1 MASRKKKIPQP
12 PVLVAPPSPKPYI
25 PLTPISE
32 ETKRKLVDDAERYWS
47 KEAAYYG
54 YDQPRPERV
63 TQRIQMIHT
72 APDYETAISL
82 AEKIRSMIQ
91 ITILGAW
98 ASGTISGPVSVRSL
112 EKKAASA
119 ESLAKMLAKKGK
131 PDQAQAQRLRAE
143 EIRQQIQVL
152 IRS

>member
-1 MASRKKKIPQP
+1 MD
-12 PVLVAPPSPKPYI
+12 
-25 PLTPISE
+25 E
-32 ETKRKLVDDAERYWS
+32 AERYW
-47 KEAAYYG
+47 KREATYYG
-54 YDQPRPERV
+54 YDQPRPDRV
-63 TQRIQMIHT
+63 TQRIQMIQS
-72 APDYETAISL
+72 APDHETATSL

-98 ASGTISGPVSVRSL
+98 ASGTISGPVSIRSL

-143 EIRQQIQVL
+143 EIRQQIQAL